1 MDPDLRQRFNAAWS
15 DELHRTVRAD
25 LERRLGQSIPFP
37 VAETPV
43 FLTADLRDRFA
54 RASNEIMDLLSDP
67 QFISAHTD
75 AIPAEY
81 RTPGRPHLPQL
92 ATIDFAI
99 ARAED
104 GTLVPRLVELQGFPS
119 LFGFQL
125 LLADVWA
132 THLATMPGLPES
144 WRLFFSGVDRY
155 RGMALVRQALV
166 AGHDPEQVILLDLEP
181 DQQKTFPDFLV
192 TRLWWGVDPV
202 CPTELK
208 RDGRRL
214 FRVKE
219 GRTIPVR
226 RIYYRIVIDELERS
240 PITLPFRFDE
250 EIDVEWTPH
259 PEWWWIWS
267 KLSMLSLDHPSVPKT
282 HLLSELDALPDL
294 SRRSSVGAKADDLS
308 KWVLK
313 PLWSFAGAGVNVDP
327 TPADVAAVPASLRSA
342 WVLQEKVDYAPAFQT
357 VDGDDVK
364 LEMRMMY
371 VRPDDHE
378 RMTLLLNLM
387 RLSRG
392 KMMGVDY
399 NKDLAWTGASV
410 GLWSA

>member
-15 DELHRTVRAD
+15 DELHHTVRAD
-25 LERRLGQSIPFP
+25 LERRLGRTIPFP

-43 FLTADLRDRFA
+43 FLTEDLRDRFA
-54 RASNEIMDLLSDP
+54 RAADEIMDLLSDP
-67 QFISAHTD
+67 RFIADHTD

-81 RTPGRPHLPQL
+81 ATPGRPHLPQL

-99 ARAED
+99 CRDED
-104 GTLVPRLVELQGFPS
+104 GTLVPRVVELQGFPS

-132 THLATMPGLPES
+132 THLATLPGLPEG
-144 WRLFFSGVDRY
+144 WRLFFSGMDRY

-166 AGHDPEQVILLDLEP
+166 ARHDPEQVILLDLEP
-181 DQQKTFPDFLV
+181 DRQKTVPDFLV
-192 TRLWWGVDPV
+192 TRRWWGVDPV
-202 CPTELK
+202 CPSELK

-226 RIYYRIVIDELERS
+226 RIYYRIVIDELEQS
-240 PITLPFRFDE
+240 PIDLPFRFDE
-250 EIDVEWTPH
+250 ELEVEWAPH

-267 KLSMLSLDHPSVPKT
+267 KLSMLSLDHPAVPKT
-282 HLLSELDALPDL
+282 WLLSEMDALPD
-294 SRRSSVGAKADDLS
+294 DLS
-308 KWVLK
+308 GWVLK

-327 TPADVAAVPASLRSA
+327 TPEDVAAVPAGMRSA
-342 WVLQEKVDYAPAFQT
+342 WVLQEKIEYAPAFRS

-364 LEMRMMY
+364 VEMRMMY

-399 NKDLAWTGASV
+399 NKDLSWTGASV
-410 GLWSA
+410 GLWPA

>member
-15 DELHRTVRAD
+15 EELHRTVRAD
-25 LERRLGQSIPFP
+25 LERRLGRAIPFP

-43 FLTADLRDRFA
+43 FLSEDLRDRFA
-54 RASNEIMDLLSDP
+54 RASDEIMDLLSDP
-67 QFISAHTD
+67 PFIADHTD

-92 ATIDFAI
+92 ATIDFAVT
-99 ARAED
+99 RAED
-104 GTLVPRLVELQGFPS
+104 GTLEPRLVELQGFPS

-132 THLATMPGLPES
+132 THLATLPGLPEG
-144 WRLFFSGVDRY
+144 WRLFFSGMDRY

-166 AGHDPEQVILLDLEP
+166 AGHDPEQVILLDLAP
-181 DQQKTFPDFLV
+181 DRQKTVPDFLV
-192 TRLWWGVDPV
+192 TRRWWGVDPV
-202 CPTELK
+202 CPSELK

-240 PITLPFRFDE
+240 PIDLPFRFE
-250 EIDVEWTPH
+250 EELDVEWAPH

-267 KLSMLSLDHPSVPKT
+267 KRSMLSLDHPAVPKT
-282 HLLSELDALPDL
+282 WLLSELEALPD
-294 SRRSSVGAKADDLS
+294 DLS
-308 KWVLK
+308 GWVLK

-327 TPADVAAVPASLRSA
+327 TPADVAAVPAGLRSA
-342 WVLQEKVDYAPAFQT
+342 WVLQEKVDYAHAFET
-357 VDGDDVK
+357 VDGDGVK
-364 LEMRMMY
+364 VEMRMMY
-371 VRPDDHE
+371 VRPDDHD

-392 KMMGVDY
+392 KMMGVDW
-399 NKDLAWTGASV
+399 NKDLSWTGASV
-410 GLWSA
+410 GLWPA

>member
-1 MDPDLRQRFNAAWS
+1 MDPDLRARFNAAWS
-15 DELHRTVRAD
+15 TELHRAVCSD
-25 LERRLGQSIPFP
+25 LERRLGRAIPFP

-43 FLTADLRDRFA
+43 FLPEDLRDRFA
-54 RASNEIMDLLSDP
+54 HAANEIMDLLSDLR
-67 QFISAHTD
+67 FISAHTD
-75 AIPAEY
+75 AIPPEY
-81 RTPGRPHLPQL
+81 RTPGRPRLPQL
-92 ATIDFAI
+92 ATVDFAVS
-99 ARAED
+99 RAED
-104 GTLVPRLVELQGFPS
+104 GTLVPRVVELQGFPS

-132 THLATMPGLPES
+132 THLATLPGLPEG
-144 WRLFFSGVDRY
+144 WRLFFSGMDRY
-155 RGMALVRQALV
+155 CGMALVRKALV
-166 AGHDPEQVILLDLEP
+166 AGHDPEEVILLDLEP
-181 DQQKTFPDFLV
+181 DRQKTYPDFLV
-192 TRLWWGVDPV
+192 TRRWWGVEPV

-214 FRVKE
+214 FRVKD

-240 PITLPFRFDE
+240 PIDLPFRFGE
-250 EIDVEWTPH
+250 ELEVEWAPH

-267 KLSMLSLDHPSVPKT
+267 KLSMLCLDHPSVPRT
-282 HLLSELDALPDL
+282 HLLSELDALPDDL
-294 SRRSSVGAKADDLS
+294 SR
-308 KWVLK
+308 WVLK

-327 TPADVAAVPASLRSA
+327 TPADVAAVPAELRSA
-342 WVLQEKVDYAPAFQT
+342 WVLQEKVDYAAAFQS

-364 LEMRMMY
+364 VEMRMMY

-378 RMTLLLNLM
+378 KMTLLLNLM

-392 KMMGVDY
+392 KMMGVDF
-399 NKDLAWTGASV
+399 NKDLTWTGASV

>member
-25 LERRLGQSIPFP
+25 LERRLGQPIPFP

-81 RTPGRPHLPQL
+81 RTPGRGHLPQL

-240 PITLPFRFDE
+240 PISLPFRFDE

-282 HLLSELDALPDL
+282 HLLSELEALPE
-294 SRRSSVGAKADDLS
+294 DLS

-327 TPADVAAVPASLRSA
+327 TPADVAAVPADLRSA

-410 GLWSA
+410 ALWSA